1 MHRTTI
7 APRRP
12 RVAPSSLLSCA
23 FTALCLA
30 TAAGGAAGAQD
41 SATATPPEKPAS
53 TGVYTEAQAQRGET
67 AYNTSCLECHSA
79 KAYTGDDFK
88 LAWVSRRA
96 FDLFD
101 RISSTM
107 PDDNPGILPRQ
118 DYVDIVAY
126 MFSLNGYP
134 KGGDELPADDDGLK
148 RVRID
153 SLPGMPGTTGASHG
167 AWSARLLRKELRAKA
182 RR

>member
-1 MHRTTI
+1 MCLI
-7 APRRP
+7 AVIGSP
-12 RVAPSSLLSCA
+12 
-23 FTALCLA
+23 
-30 TAAGGAAGAQD
+30 AGAQD
-41 SATATPPEKPAS
+41 SAAAAPAERAAS
-53 TGVYTEAQAQRGET
+53 AGVYTEAQAQRGET

-96 FDLFD
+96 YDLFD

-107 PDDNPGILPRQ
+107 PDDNPGVLPRQ
-118 DYVDIVAY
+118 DYIDIVAY

-134 KGGDELPADDDGLK
+134 KGGDELPTDDDGLK

-153 SLPGMPGTTGASHG
+153 SLPGMPGATGAAHG
-167 AWSARLLRKELRAKA
+167 TWSARLLRQELRAKA